1 MKVFT
6 ITEAAKKVGCRP
18 RDISDLLWAGALDE
32 SRLVQIG
39 IRRTI
44 PADYLPEVRDVLLA
58 RGKITTDLMTE
69 AK

>member
-6 ITEAAKKVGCRP
+6 ITEAAKEHGCRP

-44 PADYLPEVRDVLLA
+44 PADYMPAVRDVLLA
-58 RGKITTDLMTE
+58 RGKIKAE
-69 AK
+69 QAAR